1 MHTNKEF
8 LLKELKNVK
17 IEKPIM
23 IEGLPGMGNVGKIT
37 IDFIIESLKAE
48 KIAEIYSHS
57 FNHCVFVQEDGLAEL
72 PKIEI
77 YFKRVKRQDYII
89 VTGDVQPVDER
100 GCYGL
105 CEGLIEYFIS
115 KKGIEIITL
124 GGIGLED
131 IPKEP
136 RVFICGNDAKIVK
149 KYREKDVGENIFNI
163 VGPILGVSG
172 VLVGVAK
179 VHNIPAISI
188 LAETFGNPLYLG
200 VKGARGIIKL
210 LELKLKL
217 GLDLKALDKEIKE
230 VEKEIRFKV
239 EKIQLIQPDETIVEK
254 KHSTNYI
261 G

>member
-8 LLKELKNVK
+8 LLKELKKVK
-17 IEKPIM
+17 IEGPIM

-48 KIAEIYSHS
+48 KIAEVYSHS
-57 FNHCVFVQEDGLAEL
+57 FNHCIFVQEDGLAEL

-77 YFKRVKRQDYII
+77 YFKKIKRQDYVI

-115 KKGIEIITL
+115 KKGNEIITL

-136 RVFICGNDAKIVK
+136 RVFICGNSSKIVK
-149 KYREKDVGENIFNI
+149 KYREKGVGENIFNI

-179 VHNIPAISI
+179 MHNIPAISI

-217 GLDLKALDKEIKE
+217 GLDLKALDKEIKD
-230 VEKEIRFKV
+230 VEKEVKFKV
-239 EKIQLIQPDETIVEK
+239 EKIQLLPQDETVVEK